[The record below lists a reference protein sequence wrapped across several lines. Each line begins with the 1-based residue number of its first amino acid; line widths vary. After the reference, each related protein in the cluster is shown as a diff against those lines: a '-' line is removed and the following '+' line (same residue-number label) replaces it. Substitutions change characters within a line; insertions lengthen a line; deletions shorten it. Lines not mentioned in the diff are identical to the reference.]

1 MFPLRGFNFNVSDKI
16 IKQQKEPE
24 VFIQII
30 FYYIVS
36 YRIML
41 LLDKNKHTTIVNSI
55 NVILH
60 S

>member
-1 MFPLRGFNFNVSDKI
+1 MFPLRGSNFNVSDRI

-24 VFIQII
+24 IFIQII

-36 YRIML
+36 YQIML
-41 LLDKNKHTTIVNSI
+41 LLDKNKHTTIKNSI